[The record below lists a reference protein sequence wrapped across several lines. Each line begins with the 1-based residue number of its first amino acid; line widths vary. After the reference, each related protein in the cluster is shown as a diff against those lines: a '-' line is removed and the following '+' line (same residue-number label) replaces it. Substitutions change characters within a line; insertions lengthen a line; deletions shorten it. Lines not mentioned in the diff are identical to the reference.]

1 MIEPPFSP
9 AGISASF
16 NLPVLEEHVT
26 DAAFLWH
33 LRERAIRAPHYKLS
47 QLALLD
53 GRVIAHLEGLRAA
66 GAGGI
71 DQARFA
77 LRELDASTL
86 FVMAYLAFRSHDRQT
101 IRDVMAIALSD
112 AALLDAAV
120 GALAWQPLEALEETM
135 SALSRSGRPEYR
147 RMALAAYAAHRWDPG
162 ILVER
167 AADDSDSAL
176 RARALRAIGELGRLE
191 LAESLRR
198 GLSDPELLCRIWA
211 SWSLALLGEP
221 HAPQMLF
228 EQAGRDPQ
236 LSRMAIDMAM
246 RTAEPAWGRQLIRE
260 LCADDDTLRLAVV
273 AAGSF
278 GDVSVVPWLLELTA
292 QPEVARA
299 AAEAFAMLTGAE
311 LELAALKR
319 DAPQD
324 APPSHEE
331 DEDLRW
337 PNPDGLRRWWSAE
350 RARFQSGAR
359 YIAGQPVSEG
369 GALHV
374 LRRGYQRQRR
384 GAAILLAHLR
394 RGEILV
400 STSRRADW
408 QRLQL
413 PS

>member
-1 MIEPPFSP
+1 MIEPAFSP
-9 AGISASF
+9 AGISASL

-71 DQARFA
+71 DQARSG

-86 FVMAYLAFRSHDRQT
+86 FVMAYLAFRFQDRQA

-112 AALLDAAV
+112 AALLDATV
-120 GALAWQPLEALEETM
+120 EALAWQPLEALEETL
-135 SALSRSGRPEYR
+135 SVLSRSARPEYR
-147 RMALAAYAAHRWDPG
+147 RMALAVYAAHRSDPG
-162 ILVER
+162 IRVER

-176 RARALRAIGELGRLE
+176 RACALRAIGELGRLD
-191 LAESLRR
+191 LAEPLRR
-198 GLSDPELLCRIWA
+198 GLSDPELPCRIWA

-221 HAPQMLF
+221 HAPQILF

-236 LSRMAIDMAM
+236 LSRVATEMAM

-278 GDVSVVPWLLELTA
+278 GDASVVPWLLELTA
-292 QPEVARA
+292 RPEVARP

-324 APPSHEE
+324 APPSHVE
-331 DEDLRW
+331 DEELRW

-350 RARFQSGAR
+350 RARFQSGVL
-359 YIAGQPVSEG
+359 YIAGQPVSVG

-384 GAAILLAHLR
+384 GAAIALAHLR
-394 RGEILV
+394 RGEVLV
-400 STSRRADW
+400 STVERADW
-408 QRLQL
+408 QRLRL